1 MPLPT
6 ELPDA
11 DRFRNMNRA
20 MALVLLEE
28 CYDRVVSPGA
38 TLTSKMELLKLNV
51 KLGDMEP
58 KQSILPSGTGFSVQI
73 ILSGG
78 PSAAPI
84 NAEKVVESVPEY
96 LSKADKPA
104 TIAIINAFSGLQP
117 AALS

>member
-1 MPLPT
+1 MLP
-6 ELPDA
+6 EKIPEA
-11 DRFRNMNRA
+11 DRFRDMNRA

-28 CYDRVVSPGA
+28 CYDLVVRPNA

-58 KQSILPSGTGFSVQI
+58 KQSIIPSGTGFSVQI
-73 ILSGG
+73 VLSGG
-78 PSAAPI
+78 VPQAASI
-84 NAEKVVESVPEY
+84 TEKVVESVPEY

-117 AALS
+117 APIG